1 MAGKAL
7 ILLSALCA
15 LVAFAGAETGDAT
28 AYSGELRWDK
38 MGGFRQ
44 PPRLLRDAMAPRDVR
59 PPLQQRLAWPVSRFL
74 ASERC

>member
-28 AYSGELRWDK
+28 AYSGELRWDG

-44 PPRLLRDAMAPRDVR
+44 PPRLLRDAMAPRDV
-59 PPLQQRLAWPVSRFL
+59 
-74 ASERC
+74 